1 MEKIISI
8 IMIGVFMTSCSVNSS
23 DNVNIDGEDMVYFKD
38 SRTNLCFG
46 AVASRKAMTAST
58 TGLGVTCVPCETVEH
73 LIGK

>member
-1 MEKIISI
+1 MKKILLVLAVVTL
-8 IMIGVFMTSCSVNSS
+8 GMTSCSVNSS

-58 TGLGVTCVPCETVEH
+58 TGLGVTCVPCEAVEH
-73 LIGK
+73 LIK

>member
-1 MEKIISI
+1 MKKILLVLAVVTL
-8 IMIGVFMTSCSVNSS
+8 GMTSCSVNSS

-58 TGLGVTCVPCETVEH
+58 TGLGVTCVPCESVEH
-73 LIGK
+73 LIK

>member
-1 MEKIISI
+1 MKRLVIVLGLAL
-8 IMIGVFMTSCSVNSS
+8 MIGGCSVNSS

-58 TGLGVTCVPCETVEH
+58 TGLGVTCVPCESVKH
-73 LIGK
+73 LIK